1 MFVVEISFTKSGQ
14 QSEIIYVRRP
24 HFIIGS
30 LQNAHVVVDEMASFG
45 YSLHF
50 VKGVR
55 QRGLIM
61 QKVCEEIAAKNEG
74 HAPGMTAVLGLPPE
88 KVKEIASCAIQY
100 QIMILM
106 KIII

>member
-50 VKGVR
+50 
-55 QRGLIM
+55 I
-61 QKVCEEIAAKNEG
+61 
-74 HAPGMTAVLGLPPE
+74 
-88 KVKEIASCAIQY
+88 
-100 QIMILM
+100 
-106 KIII
+106 